1 MARTLENHQFRAV
14 DRRVDPPRPFRLR
27 GDVIRA
33 DADADVHLDPVQKVH
48 AATAEDHTRSRPCYA
63 DAVIGDIA
71 CIQRFLCITQAVS
84 FKKPR
89 PNNIGMT
96 LPTMPTARSI
106 GRQS

>member
-1 MARTLENHQFRAV
+1 
-14 DRRVDPPRPFRLR
+14 
-27 GDVIRA
+27 
-33 DADADVHLDPVQKVH
+33 
-48 AATAEDHTRSRPCYA
+48 
-63 DAVIGDIA
+63 VIGDIA